1 MIQLRDYQNEL
12 IEGIYQSMS
21 KGNTKIMV
29 VSPAGSGKSVTMSEI
44 ARRATDKGNRV
55 LFIVH
60 RRELVNQIKGTFAA
74 NDVDM
79 DLCHVGM
86 VQTVSNRIKRGK
98 EPTPSIILVDEAHHS
113 MAKTYLNIF
122 ESFNDAYVLAFTATP
137 WRMSGRGFTDIF
149 QDLIV
154 GKTVQWLIDNNRLAP
169 FKYYSVNLMDDDKL
183 KKNSTGDFS
192 DASIT
197 LSMEPQIYGD
207 VIKNYKKFADGQKTI
222 IYTHNVQS
230 SKEVAEKF
238 ISNGY
243 AAKQVDGKTPKVE
256 REKAMELFR
265 SGEITILVNAELYG
279 EGVDVPDCECVILLR
294 PTMSLT
300 LFIQQTM
307 RSMRYQ
313 PNKLATIIDHVGNYA
328 RHGLPNTEHNWN
340 VHFKGERKKSKDND
354 AIPIK
359 ECPECYSVIES
370 SYSICPACGF
380 EFPQEREETE
390 LLIDEDAELEEVDD
404 KIITLTLKEPEECES
419 VEELYQ
425 LAKQKGYKPGWAYI
439 QAKRLGMLGG

>member
-1 MIQLRDYQNEL
+1 MPSKIPVLEIFGPTIQGEGRVIGRKTMFVRTAGCDYRCSWCDSAFTWDGSAKDDIELLTAQEIYERLKEIGGNQFDHVTISGGNPEL
-12 IEGIYQSMS
+12 I
-21 KGNTKIMV
+21 
-29 VSPAGSGKSVTMSEI
+29 
-44 ARRATDKGNRV
+44 
-55 LFIVH
+55 
-60 RRELVNQIKGTFAA
+60 
-74 NDVDM
+74 
-79 DLCHVGM
+79 
-86 VQTVSNRIKRGK
+86 TV
-98 EPTPSIILVDEAHHS
+98 
-113 MAKTYLNIF
+113 
-122 ESFNDAYVLAFTATP
+122 
-137 WRMSGRGFTDIF
+137 F
-149 QDLIV
+149 QDLIDC
-154 GKTVQWLIDNNRLAP
+154 KTVQWIIDNNRLAP
-169 FKYYSVNLMDDDKL
+169 FKYYSVNLMDNDKL

-222 IYTHNVQS
+222 VYTHNVQS

-265 SGEITILVNAELYG
+265 SGDITILVNAELYG

-313 PNKLATIIDHVGNYA
+313 PNKLATIIDHVGNYR
-328 RHGLPNTEHNWN
+328 RHGLPNTEHDWN

-370 SYSICPACGF
+370 SYSVCPACGF

>member
-12 IEGIYQSMS
+12 IEGIYRSMS
-21 KGNTKIMV
+21 EGNTKIMV

-44 ARRATDKGNRV
+44 ARRATNKGNRV

-60 RRELVNQIKGTFAA
+60 RRELVNQIKATFIA

-86 VQTVSNRIKRGK
+86 VQTVANRIKRGK

-122 ESFNDAYVLAFTATP
+122 ENFNNAYVLAFTATP

-169 FKYYSVNLMDDDKL
+169 FKYYSVNLMDNDKL

-222 IYTHNVQS
+222 VYTHNVQS

-265 SGEITILVNAELYG
+265 SGDITILVNAELYG
-279 EGVDVPDCECVILLR
+279 EGVDVPDC
-294 PTMSLT
+294 
-300 LFIQQTM
+300 
-307 RSMRYQ
+307 
-313 PNKLATIIDHVGNYA
+313 
-328 RHGLPNTEHNWN
+328 
-340 VHFKGERKKSKDND
+340 
-354 AIPIK
+354 
-359 ECPECYSVIES
+359 
-370 SYSICPACGF
+370 
-380 EFPQEREETE
+380 
-390 LLIDEDAELEEVDD
+390 
-404 KIITLTLKEPEECES
+404 
-419 VEELYQ
+419 
-425 LAKQKGYKPGWAYI
+425 
-439 QAKRLGMLGG
+439 

>member
-60 RRELVNQIKGTFAA
+60 RRELVNQIKATFVA
-74 NDVDM
+74 NGVDM

-222 IYTHNVQS
+222 VYTHNVQS

-265 SGEITILVNAELYG
+265 SGDITILVNAELYG

-313 PNKLATIIDHVGNYA
+313 PNKLATIIDHVGNYR
-328 RHGLPNTEHNWN
+328 RHGLPNTEYDWN
-340 VHFKGERKKSKDND
+340 VHFKGERKKIRNND
-354 AIPIK
+354 AISIK

-370 SYSICPACGF
+370 SYSVCPACGF

>member
-60 RRELVNQIKGTFAA
+60 RRELVNQIKATFIA
-74 NDVDM
+74 NGVDM
-79 DLCHVGM
+79 DLCRVGM

-122 ESFNDAYVLAFTATP
+122 ESFNNAYVLAFTATP

-207 VIKNYKKFADGQKTI
+207 VIKI
-222 IYTHNVQS
+222 IKSLQTG
-230 SKEVAEKF
+230 KRRLF
-238 ISNGY
+238 I
-243 AAKQVDGKTPKVE
+243 
-256 REKAMELFR
+256 
-265 SGEITILVNAELYG
+265 
-279 EGVDVPDCECVILLR
+279 
-294 PTMSLT
+294 PTM
-300 LFIQQTM
+300 FNQ
-307 RSMRYQ
+307 
-313 PNKLATIIDHVGNYA
+313 V
-328 RHGLPNTEHNWN
+328 
-340 VHFKGERKKSKDND
+340 
-354 AIPIK
+354 
-359 ECPECYSVIES
+359 
-370 SYSICPACGF
+370 
-380 EFPQEREETE
+380 
-390 LLIDEDAELEEVDD
+390 
-404 KIITLTLKEPEECES
+404 
-419 VEELYQ
+419 
-425 LAKQKGYKPGWAYI
+425 
-439 QAKRLGMLGG
+439 KR

>member
-1 MIQLRDYQNEL
+1 
-12 IEGIYQSMS
+12 MS

-98 EPTPSIILVDEAHHS
+98 ELTPSIILVDEAHHS

-122 ESFNDAYVLAFTATP
+122 ESFNNAYVLAFTATP

-222 IYTHNVQS
+222 VYTHNVQS